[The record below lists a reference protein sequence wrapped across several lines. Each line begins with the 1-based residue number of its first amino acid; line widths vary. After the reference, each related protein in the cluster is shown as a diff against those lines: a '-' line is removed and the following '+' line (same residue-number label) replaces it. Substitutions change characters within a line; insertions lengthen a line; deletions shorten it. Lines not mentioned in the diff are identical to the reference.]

1 MGALKLGKTAET
13 ERLFEDLEVLPV
25 DQESA
30 RSSAKIML
38 ESSQAGRAIGY
49 RDAFIAGI
57 ARSKGI
63 SKIISNDEAFA
74 RVGGLSL
81 QTF

>member
-13 ERLFEDLEVLPV
+13 ERLFKDLEVLPV
-25 DQESA
+25 YQESA

-49 RDAFIAGI
+49 RDAIVVGI